1 MSPSLVIRPFQT
13 PARGV
18 AQVPGSKS
26 ITNRALILAALADGT
41 TVLTGALFS
50 RDTRILIAA
59 LLSLGFEVT
68 ADEAAHQIRV
78 TGLGGKIPN
87 THARLFVGNAG
98 TAARFLTAFLA
109 LAKDGCFE
117 LDGDEAMRAR
127 PMSGLLDALTEAGCR
142 AVRAD
147 GTAATH
153 FPFTLHTTGKL
164 GALSVDAS
172 ASSQLLS
179 ALLMVLPLSP
189 GASVAMKG
197 STVSEPFVEMT
208 ARMCEQFGRA
218 LTKLP
223 DGSWTCPAPGAY
235 AAPQPTYAVEPDA
248 TAASYF
254 IAVPAVTGYGA
265 CVRIDG
271 YAHGGLQGDTA
282 FAKVAA
288 ACGAVL
294 RPEGGTLIAQSWKS
308 ILGGDFDFNA
318 FSDTFLTLATVAAI
332 GTAPV
337 RIHGIAH
344 TRKQETDR
352 VLAMATE
359 LERLGLRVKPTAAE
373 LRADESLSELTIFP
387 DKSALRKTAAAGPIS
402 IHTYE
407 DHRMAMSF
415 AVLGSFDLF
424 GDGRPWITIEDP
436 ACTSKTFPFFFQALE
451 ALRLNFVRVSVDGGA
466 ASGKSSTS
474 RRLAQTL
481 GLLHVDTG
489 AHYRSLTRA
498 LLDAGASPENSEV
511 IPSTLKKL
519 RIGSQIIERGGARS
533 SALTLGGVVPRDE
546 SLRTPE
552 VNAAVSKIA
561 ALPVVRTFLLEYQRA
576 QVKLA
581 QDAGFAGIVMEG
593 RDIGS
598 VVLPDAEIRIFLEA
612 DADARA
618 QRRAA
623 EGQADAVAARDLLDS
638 TRKTAP
644 LVCPRGAHRID
655 NTQLSLDA
663 VVDEIRQLIVVAS
676 QTR

>member
-1 MSPSLVIRPFQT
+1 MSPTLVIRPFQT

-26 ITNRALILAALADGT
+26 ITNRALILAALADGAT
-41 TVLTGALFS
+41 LFTGALFS

-59 LLSLGFEVT
+59 LRALGFEV
-68 ADEAAHQIRV
+68 ADDEAACTIRIV
-78 TGLGGKIPN
+78 GLGGRIPN
-87 THARLFVGNAG
+87 ARAKLHVGNAG

-109 LAKDGCFE
+109 LAPQGEYE

-127 PMSGLLDALTEAGCR
+127 PMRGLLDALRAGGCR
-142 AVRAD
+142 ADAPD
-147 GTAATH
+147 GTPANG
-153 FPFTLHTTGKL
+153 FPFTLRTTGKL
-164 GALSVDAS
+164 GRLEVDAS

-179 ALLMVLPLSP
+179 ALLMVLPLSA
-189 GASVAMKG
+189 GASVSMKG

-208 ARMCEQFGRA
+208 ARMCGQFGRPLSRLA
-218 LTKLP
+218 
-223 DGSWTCPAPGAY
+223 DGSWTCANPGAY
-235 AAPQPTYAVEPDA
+235 VAQPSYAIEPDA

-254 IAVPAVTGYGA
+254 IALPAVTGA
-265 CVRIDG
+265 RASVRIEG
-271 YAHGGLQGDTA
+271 YADGGLQGDTA

-288 ACGAVL
+288 ACGATL
-294 RPEGGTLIAQSWKS
+294 RPAAGTLVTESWS
-308 ILGGDFDFNA
+308 GIRGGDFDFNA
-318 FSDTFLTLATVAAI
+318 FSDTFLTLATIATLAD
-332 GTAPV
+332 GPV
-337 RIHGIAH
+337 KIRGIAH

-359 LERLGLRVKPTAAE
+359 LERLGIKVEPTAAE
-373 LRADESLSELTIFP
+373 LRADETLSSLTVFP
-387 DKSALRKTAAAGPIS
+387 SKAALRKAAAAGPVP

-415 AVLGSFDLF
+415 GVLGSFDLF
-424 GDGRPWITIEDP
+424 GDGRPWIAIEDP
-436 ACTSKTFPFFFQALE
+436 ACTGKTFPRFFEALE
-451 ALRLNFVRVSVDGGA
+451 SLRTNFVRVTVDGGA

-474 RRLAQTL
+474 RRLAQAH

-498 LLDAGASPENSEV
+498 LLLAGASADDPAS
-511 IPSTLKKL
+511 IKAALAKL
-519 RIGSQIIERGGARS
+519 RIGSLVVARQGARS
-533 SALTLGGVVPRDE
+533 SALTLDGVLPDDAD
-546 SLRTPE
+546 LRTPE

-561 ALPVVRTFLLEYQRA
+561 ALPAVRSFLLEYQRS

-581 QDAGFAGIVMEG
+581 SEQGFAGVVMEG

-598 VVLPDAEIRIFLEA
+598 VVLPDAEVRVFLEA

-623 EGQADAVAARDLLDS
+623 EGQADQVTQRDHLDA

-644 LVCPRGAHRID
+644 MICPTGAYRLD
-655 NTQLSLDA
+655 NTHLPLEA
-663 VVDEIRQLIVVAS
+663 VVAEIGGLIKVAALP
-676 QTR
+676 R

>member
-1 MSPSLVIRPFQT
+1 MSPTLIIRPFQT

-26 ITNRALILAALADGT
+26 ITNRALILAALADGVT
-41 TVLTGALFS
+41 LFTGALFS

-59 LLSLGFEVT
+59 LQSLGFEVS
-68 ADEAAHQIRV
+68 ADEAACTIRIA
-78 TGLGGKIPN
+78 GLGGRIPN
-87 THARLFVGNAG
+87 NRAKIHVGNAG

-109 LAKDGCFE
+109 LAPEGRYE

-127 PMSGLLDALTEAGCR
+127 PMRGLLDALTDGGCR
-142 AVRAD
+142 ALQPD
-147 GTAATH
+147 GSPASG

-164 GALSVDAS
+164 GRLEVDAS

-179 ALLMVLPLSP
+179 ALLMVLPLSA
-189 GASVAMKG
+189 GASVCMKG

-208 ARMCEQFGRA
+208 ARMCGQFGRPLER
-218 LTKLP
+218 LT

-235 AAPQPTYAVEPDA
+235 VAQPTYAIEPDA

-254 IAVPAVTGYGA
+254 IALPAVTGHRA
-265 CVRIDG
+265 SIRIEG
-271 YAHGGLQGDTA
+271 YADGGLQGDTA

-288 ACGAVL
+288 ACGATL
-294 RPEGGTLIAQSWKS
+294 KPANGTLVTESWS
-308 ILGGDFDFNA
+308 GILGGDFDFNA
-318 FSDTFLTLATVAAI
+318 FSDTFLTLATIATLAA
-332 GTAPV
+332 GPV
-337 RIHGIAH
+337 KIRGIAH

-359 LERLGLRVKPTAAE
+359 LERLGIKVAPTAAE
-373 LRADESLSELTIFP
+373 LRADETLSSLTVFP
-387 DKSALRKTAAAGPIS
+387 SKAALRRVAADGPIT

-415 AVLGSFDLF
+415 GVLGSFDLF
-424 GDGRPWITIEDP
+424 GDGRPWIAIEDP
-436 ACTSKTFPFFFQALE
+436 ACTAKTFPHFFQALE
-451 ALRLNFVRVSVDGGA
+451 ALRTNFVRVSVDGGA

-474 RRLAQTL
+474 RRLAQL
-481 GLLHVDTG
+481 HGLLHVDTG

-498 LLDAGASPENSEV
+498 LLLAGATADDPASV
-511 IPSTLKKL
+511 KAALGKL
-519 RIGSQIIERGGARS
+519 RIGSRVIARQGARS
-533 SALTLGGVVPRDE
+533 SALTLDGILPDDAD
-546 SLRTPE
+546 LRTPE

-561 ALPVVRTFLLEYQRA
+561 ALPAVRTFLLEYQRA

-581 QDAGFAGIVMEG
+581 SDQGFAGVVMEG

-598 VVLPDAEIRIFLEA
+598 VVLPDAEVRIFLEA
-612 DADARA
+612 DPDARA

-623 EGQADAVAARDLLDS
+623 EGQSDQVTQRDHLDA

-644 LVCPRGAHRID
+644 MICPPGAHRLD
-655 NTQLSLDA
+655 NTHKAL
-663 VVDEIRQLIVVAS
+663 EEVVAEIGELIKVAALP
-676 QTR
+676 R

>member
-1 MSPSLVIRPFQT
+1 MSPALIIRPLQT

-41 TVLTGALFS
+41 TYFTGALFS

-59 LLSLGFEVT
+59 LQSLGFEVS
-68 ADEAAHQIRV
+68 ADESACTIQV
-78 TGLGGKIPN
+78 TGLGGRIPN
-87 THARLFVGNAG
+87 ARAKIHFGNAG

-109 LAKDGCFE
+109 LAPDGCYE

-127 PMSGLLDALTEAGCR
+127 PMRGLLDALASGGCR
-142 AVRAD
+142 ALQPD
-147 GTAATH
+147 GAPASG
-153 FPFTLHTTGKL
+153 FPFTLRTTGKL
-164 GALSVDAS
+164 GRLEVDAS

-189 GASVAMKG
+189 GASVSMKG

-208 ARMCEQFGRA
+208 ARMCGQFGRPLA
-218 LTKLP
+218 RLA

-235 AAPQPTYAVEPDA
+235 VAQPTYAIEPDA

-254 IAVPAVTGYGA
+254 IALPAVTGFRA
-265 CVRIDG
+265 SVRIEG
-271 YAHGGLQGDTA
+271 YASGGLQGDTA
-282 FAKVAA
+282 FAKVAT
-288 ACGAVL
+288 ACGAML
-294 RPEGGTLIAQSWKS
+294 KPANGTLIAESWS
-308 ILGGDFDFNA
+308 VIRGGAFDFNA
-318 FSDTFLTLATVAAI
+318 FSDTFLTLATIATLAD
-332 GTAPV
+332 GPV
-337 RIHGIAH
+337 KISGIAH

-359 LERLGLRVKPTAAE
+359 LERLGIKVAPTAAE
-373 LRADESLSELTIFP
+373 LRADDSLSSLTVFP
-387 DKSALRKTAAAGPIS
+387 GKAALRRSAADGPIT

-415 AVLGSFDLF
+415 GVLGSFDLF
-424 GDGRPWITIEDP
+424 GDGRPWIAIEDP
-436 ACTSKTFPFFFQALE
+436 TCTGKTFPHFFQALE
-451 ALRLNFVRVSVDGGA
+451 ALRTNFVRVSVDGGA

-474 RRLAQTL
+474 RRLAQRH

-498 LLDAGASPENSEV
+498 LLLAGAAADDQASVKAALS
-511 IPSTLKKL
+511 KL
-519 RIGSQIIERGGARS
+519 RIGSTIIARQGARR
-533 SALTLGGVVPRDE
+533 SALTLDGVLPDDAD
-546 SLRTPE
+546 LRTPE

-561 ALPVVRTFLLEYQRA
+561 ALPAVRTFLLEYQRS

-581 QDAGFAGIVMEG
+581 SDQGFAGVVMEG

-598 VVLPDAEIRIFLEA
+598 VVLPDAEVRIFLEA
-612 DADARA
+612 DPDARA

-623 EGQADAVAARDLLDS
+623 EGQSDQVTQRDHLDA

-644 LVCPRGAHRID
+644 LICPTGAHRLD
-655 NTQLSLDA
+655 NTHKGLD
-663 VVDEIRQLIVVAS
+663 EVVAEIGEFIKVAALP
-676 QTR
+676 R